1 MKNYQIDFV
10 TKGGR
15 TQAMKQVQAKSK
27 RAALISVLDIP
38 EEWNITRVKYC
49 GIDSLKAKYND
60 SEVLI
65 YCFNN

>member
-27 RAALISVLDIP
+27 RTALISVLDVP
-38 EEWNITRVKYC
+38 TEWDITRVRYC
-49 GIDSLKAKYND
+49 GIDSLKATSND
-60 SEVLI
+60 SEVFI